1 MRDRE
6 KNNRNKKE
14 RNRRQGESMIG
25 FIPEDPVAGLERA
38 LLWSHRAFTRI
49 PTRVQ
54 HDRLVQPWD
63 HTHARF
69 HIHDCDVAGKM
80 LPYALKIKNRPATV
94 L

>member
-1 MRDRE
+1 
-6 KNNRNKKE
+6 
-14 RNRRQGESMIG
+14 
-25 FIPEDPVAGLERA
+25 
-38 LLWSHRAFTRI
+38 
-49 PTRVQ
+49 VQ

-69 HIHDCDVAGKM
+69 HIHHCGVAGKM